1 MQYGYIEFLINPD
14 KPYLPVGYISSKAPC
29 KNVNGDLYGHLIY
42 LKNSNCVLSILS
54 LDSLSVDPSSTDY
67 LTKVIHEYDPEAE
80 VIVNCTHTHYAPAL
94 SEEMG
99 LCKLETEYLNQV
111 GEELRKALSKL
122 EVKEGEIYYDYHH
135 VPFNKVGKSRLSS
148 GNDDNI
154 YAGVFTLFSNN
165 EPFFHGLFYNCHPT
179 ISAEDAP
186 YLTSGYP
193 GYVIEKLKLNNPG
206 HFSFYNG
213 SDGDIST
220 RFTRKEKSY
229 DEVIRLG
236 DLLSE
241 CFQTLIAKNKPRYL
255 LKPTCRVDL
264 LALHPQIKEHD
275 LSSVD
280 KNKLSPKEL
289 REIERGVEF
298 RQLMIENF
306 ENLPRQ
312 AKIYSVDLGNLK
324 LVFHPFELF
333 SQYNQLIDKDKVL
346 LIGYTGS
353 SLGYLTYPNNTE
365 ISYESLIEI
374 PSEKDKQEFL
384 KLLPF

>member
-1 MQYGYIEFLINPD
+1 MQFGYREFLINPNH
-14 KPYLPVGYISSKAPC
+14 PYLPVGYISSQIPREK
-29 KNVNGDLYGHLIY
+29 VNGDLYGHLLY
-42 LKNSNCVLSILS
+42 LKNENCELSILS
-54 LDSLSVDPSSTDY
+54 LDSLSVDPRSTDY
-67 LTKVIHEYDPEAE
+67 LAKVIHESYPKAK
-80 VIVNCTHTHYAPAL
+80 VIINCTHTHYAPAL

-99 LCKLETEYLNQV
+99 LCKLETEYLTQV
-111 GEELRKALSKL
+111 GEELGKALSKL
-122 EVKEGEIYYDYHH
+122 EVKEGDLFFDYHH
-135 VPFNKVGKSRLSS
+135 VPFNKVGKCRISS

-154 YAGVFTLFSNN
+154 YAGVFTLFCNN

-193 GYVIEKLKLNNPG
+193 GYVIEKLKLHNQGN
-206 HFSFYNG
+206 FSFYNG
-213 SDGDIST
+213 SDGDVST

-236 DLLSE
+236 NLLSD
-241 CFQTLIAKNKPRYL
+241 CFQSLIAKNKPKYL
-255 LKPTCRVDL
+255 LNPTYREDILSLHPRIKEVDL
-264 LALHPQIKEHD
+264 
-275 LSSVD
+275 STVD
-280 KNKLSPKEL
+280 KTKLSQKEL
-289 REIERGVEF
+289 REIDRGVAF
-298 RQLMIENF
+298 RKLMIDNF

-312 AKIYSVDLGNLK
+312 ANIYSVDLGSLK

-346 LIGYTGS
+346 LIGYSGS
-353 SLGYLTYPNNTE
+353 SLGYLTYPNNSV